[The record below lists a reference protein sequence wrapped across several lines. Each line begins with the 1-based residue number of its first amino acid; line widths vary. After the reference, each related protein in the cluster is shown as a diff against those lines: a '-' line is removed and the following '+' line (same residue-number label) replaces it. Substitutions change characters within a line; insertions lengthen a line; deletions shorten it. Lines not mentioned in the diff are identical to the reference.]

1 MGHSMV
7 GEGRRRSTI
16 YIFAIGQIIAAAAC
30 SWLGRCRRICICV
43 NIRVQIY
50 EMRSDK
56 G

>member
-16 YIFAIGQIIAAAAC
+16 YIFAIGQIIAAAC
-30 SWLGRCRRICICV
+30 SWLGSCRRICICV
-43 NIRVQIY
+43 NITVQIY
-50 EMRSDK
+50 QMRSDK